1 MAVRDIILIGV
12 LVFAFGLAFFS
23 SHYMLGQAFTKTLNA
38 TAINESVY
46 ASDAIRDSQSLT
58 SRFDYIVFALFMGL
72 GLALIITGWFIGG
85 NPIFSFI
92 YFLVIIIA
100 VIMSTIFANA
110 WEEISQTSTLS
121 SSLTAFPLTN
131 NLLLLLP
138 VYIAVVGFIGLVVL
152 FAKPYIGNQ
161 E

>member
-12 LVFAFGLAFFS
+12 LVFAFGIAFFS
-23 SHYMLGQAFTKTLNA
+23 SHYMLNQAFDKTLN
-38 TAINESVY
+38 TSVINDSAYV
-46 ASDAIRDSQSLT
+46 SDALRATKDLT
-58 SRFDYIVFALFMGL
+58 SRFDYIVFAIFMGL

-85 NPIFSFI
+85 NPIFSFV
-92 YFLVIIIA
+92 YFLVI
-100 VIMSTIFANA
+100 VIGVVMSTIFANV
-110 WEEISQTSTLS
+110 WEQISQTTVLT
-121 SSLTAFPLTN
+121 SSLASFPLTN

-152 FAKPYIGNQ
+152 FAKPYVGNQ